1 MHTHLRIHQAR
12 TNETESFICMNVFV
26 NFSFAFSM
34 LSADAVK
41 EFLLLVARTKY
52 MRLILAT
59 VVCL

>member
-1 MHTHLRIHQAR
+1 
-12 TNETESFICMNVFV
+12 MNVFV

-41 EFLLLVARTKY
+41 EFLLLVVARTKY